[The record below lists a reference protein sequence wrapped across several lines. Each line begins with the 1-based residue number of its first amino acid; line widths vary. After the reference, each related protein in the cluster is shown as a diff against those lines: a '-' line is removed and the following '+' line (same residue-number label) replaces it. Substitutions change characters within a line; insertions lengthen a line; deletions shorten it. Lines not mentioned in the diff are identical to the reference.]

1 MTFALDLETPQW
13 ANKISSNVSL
23 IPLGRL
29 VRLRNEKNDPI
40 QIEQILSLTADR
52 GVILYEDKGAVGN
65 QASEDISRYSIVRKG
80 DIVVNSMNVI
90 IGSVGLSKY
99 DGVLSPV
106 YYVLTPLDNG
116 LIDMRYLAYHF
127 KIESFQKSLIR
138 IGYGILDHRMRIPW
152 VNLKSELIAVPSLSV
167 QKEIVEYLDN
177 QISLINSLT
186 QNFKKYLELAE
197 EALALRI
204 SENLKPSDDE
214 SSWTPS
220 KISWSFKTGSGTTP
234 RSDSAEY
241 YDGDVMWVNSGDLNN
256 SYISTSKS
264 KLSKLAL
271 EHFSTLRLYPKGTL
285 LVAMYGATI
294 GKCGILTESACLNQA
309 VCALE
314 PVGDILPEFAKA
326 WFMAN
331 KKLLLSLSVGGG
343 QPNINQEII
352 RSQVIFYPSESRQ
365 LEIIN
370 QIAQFDRDFEQL
382 SEIFSKAIK
391 SLEELKSALIT
402 DVVSGFLPVTK
413 MFGE

>member
-1 MTFALDLETPQW
+1 
-13 ANKISSNVSL
+13 
-23 IPLGRL
+23 
-29 VRLRNEKNDPI
+29 
-40 QIEQILSLTADR
+40 
-52 GVILYEDKGAVGN
+52 
-65 QASEDISRYSIVRKG
+65 
-80 DIVVNSMNVI
+80 
-90 IGSVGLSKY
+90 
-99 DGVLSPV
+99 
-106 YYVLTPLDNG
+106 
-116 LIDMRYLAYHF
+116 
-127 KIESFQKSLIR
+127 
-138 IGYGILDHRMRIPW
+138 
-152 VNLKSELIAVPSLSV
+152 
-167 QKEIVEYLDN
+167 
-177 QISLINSLT
+177 
-186 QNFKKYLELAE
+186 
-197 EALALRI
+197 
-204 SENLKPSDDE
+204 
-214 SSWTPS
+214 
-220 KISWSFKTGSGTTP
+220 
-234 RSDSAEY
+234 
-241 YDGDVMWVNSGDLNN
+241 
-256 SYISTSKS
+256 
-264 KLSKLAL
+264 
-271 EHFSTLRLYPKGTL
+271 
-285 LVAMYGATI
+285 MYGATI